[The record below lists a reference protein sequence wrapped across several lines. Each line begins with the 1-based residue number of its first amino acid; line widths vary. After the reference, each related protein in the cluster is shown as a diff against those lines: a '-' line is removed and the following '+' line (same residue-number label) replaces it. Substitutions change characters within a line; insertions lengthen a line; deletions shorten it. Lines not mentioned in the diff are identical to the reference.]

1 MLSHHRQWLTE
12 IKVYW
17 SCRSTFNYR
26 NLPIRASA
34 FSSDVSILALSH
46 GSVVTV
52 WDVNS
57 NILLKVLDSGLA
69 TDVMSIG
76 FVGKEGRWLIGGGEG
91 KGVAV
96 WDLLS
101 CEVAWS
107 SPSLVVDS
115 LITSSTSAYF
125 LSASNVFSGTTL
137 RVFTPDSS
145 APLRTISIDTKVTH
159 IVSLS
164 QSSASDSSSSLHL
177 IGITSTGEIYRFGD
191 IAAAVAPESAKSVR
205 QAQAKEG
212 LSIWQEMFGKG
223 AFLEEPE
230 AEEPITATTSALQQ
244 RVSDKSGRP
253 ADIFEGPS
261 HTMPPTSMLF
271 DAFMDELLHGNTAM
285 KEGEN
290 VKEVTKDEAVVYEM
304 EVDESGDKAEDSAA
318 GEIKGRVVEDEEIRE
333 LEAFFKGL
341 LSSGTSACF
350 FFHFICLHLVQSPE
364 HPLHL
369 LVESLRHFAMVCLLI
384 S

>member
-46 GSVVTV
+46 GSVVTL

-57 NILLKVLDSGLA
+57 NILLKVLDSGLT

-125 LSASNVFSGTTL
+125 VTASNVSSGTTL

-145 APLRTISIDTKVTH
+145 APLRTISIDTKVTQM
-159 IVSLS
+159 VSLS
-164 QSSASDSSSSLHL
+164 QSSTSDSSSSLHL

-191 IAAAVAPESAKSVR
+191 IAAAVALESAKSVR

-230 AEEPITATTSALQQ
+230 AEENITATASALQQ

-261 HTMPPTSMLF
+261 HTMPPISMLF

-304 EVDESGDKAEDSAA
+304 EVDESGDKAEDSTA

-350 FFHFICLHLVQSPE
+350 FFHFI
-364 HPLHL
+364 
-369 LVESLRHFAMVCLLI
+369 R
-384 S
+384 

>member
-26 NLPIRASA
+26 NLTIRASA

-46 GSVVTV
+46 GSVVTL

-57 NILLKVLDSGLA
+57 NILLKVLDSGLT

-76 FVGKEGRWLIGGGEG
+76 FVGKESRWLIGGGEG

-125 LSASNVFSGTTL
+125 LTASNVSSGTTL

-145 APLRTISIDTKVTH
+145 APLRTISIDTKVTQM
-159 IVSLS
+159 VSLS
-164 QSSASDSSSSLHL
+164 QSDSSSSLHL

-191 IAAAVAPESAKSVR
+191 IAAAVAPQSAKSVR

-230 AEEPITATTSALQQ
+230 AEEPITATASALQQ

-304 EVDESGDKAEDSAA
+304 EVDESGDKAKDSTA

-341 LSSGTSACF
+341 LSSGASACF
-350 FFHFICLHLVQSPE
+350 FFHFIC
-364 HPLHL
+364 
-369 LVESLRHFAMVCLLI
+369 
-384 S
+384 